1 MTQEQKAQKPVK
13 DRYAERGKTL
23 ASSVQRL
30 RGWVGSDPSRAPE
43 LADTLVELTSHRLL
57 GHAYAAAAEDAQEA
71 LRRAA
76 ELLTANGAIGPYT
89 SVGDGIRYLTAVV
102 HLAAVQMGLGLPEA
116 AGRTI

>member
-1 MTQEQKAQKPVK
+1 MTQEQNAQKPGK

-43 LADTLVELTSHRLL
+43 LADSLVLLTSHQLL
-57 GHAYAAAAEDAQEA
+57 GHAYAAAAADAQEA

-76 ELLTANGAIGPYT
+76 ELLTPMVRSGLTRRSLTRLAT
-89 SVGDGIRYLTAVV
+89 SPPLCIWPSSRRA
-102 HLAAVQMGLGLPEA
+102 
-116 AGRTI
+116 

>member
-30 RGWVGSDPSRAPE
+30 RGWVGSDPSRAHE
-43 LADTLVELTSHRLL
+43 LADTLVLLTSHHLL
-57 GHAYAAAAEDAQEA
+57 GHAFAAAAGDAQEA

-76 ELLTANGAIGPYT
+76 ELLTAKGPIGPYT
-89 SVGDGIRYLTAVV
+89 SLTDATRYVTAVV
-102 HLAAVQMGLGLPEA
+102 HLATVQVG
-116 AGRTI
+116 